1 MKIITICCL
10 IVFIFSCKFN
20 YQIRKKKLKDSNT
33 TIKVDSTY
41 CNVINYDDTF
51 KIRILDYCL
60 GNCRNNCRGPYYSN
74 VIGIDIN
81 KNPLDT
87 LRILYV
93 CESTTVSYSQ
103 FPFLKGDT
111 LAFNSFDKD
120 SVPKILQNS
129 LPIWHNGFR
138 KVGEV
143 DTIFNFF
150 LRPYNTVVG
159 KLIL

>member
-1 MKIITICCL
+1 MKIKLIYCL
-10 IVFIFSCKFN
+10 IVFVFSCKFN
-20 YQIRKKKLKDSNT
+20 HQVRKNKLELLNS

-60 GNCRNNCRGPYYSN
+60 GSCRYNCRNFYYSN
-74 VIGIDIN
+74 VIGTDIN
-81 KNPLDT
+81 KNPFDT
-87 LRILYV
+87 LRVLYV
-93 CESTTVSYSQ
+93 CESPTVQYNR
-103 FPFLKGDT
+103 FPFSKGDT
-111 LAFNSFDKD
+111 LTFYSFDKD
-120 SVPKILQNS
+120 SIPKILEGS
-129 LPIWHNGFR
+129 LPVWHNGFR

-143 DTIFNFF
+143 DTTFNIF